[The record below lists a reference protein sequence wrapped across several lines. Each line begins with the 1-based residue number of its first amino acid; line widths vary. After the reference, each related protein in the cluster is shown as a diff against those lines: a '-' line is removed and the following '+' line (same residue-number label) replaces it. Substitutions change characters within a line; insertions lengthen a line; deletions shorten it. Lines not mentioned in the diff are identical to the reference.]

1 MAIDR
6 TIWVEIFERDQFPTF
21 PCPHCERGRVSID
34 KATLKV
40 EEPQFSSLAHQ
51 HEAWEPDWTQERF
64 SLYLRCNEST
74 CGETVIVSGETK
86 VIETLDEEFGWDFT
100 SGLKPKSMFPAP
112 PIMRLPKD
120 SPYEVTGKIE
130 SAFALFWID
139 IGSSANSLRMSV
151 EFLLDHLK
159 VPRTTISKK
168 TGKPCDLDLNGR
180 IQFYEKNNPDHGE
193 TFHALR
199 FIGNLGSHGST
210 LTREAILD
218 AFEIYEDA
226 LSDIIGGRK
235 AYLDAIKKKIIANKG
250 KY

>member
-6 TIWVEIFERDQFPTF
+6 TIWVEVFQRDQFPTF
-21 PCPHCERGRVSID
+21 PCPRCERGRVAID

-40 EEPQFSSLAHQ
+40 EEPQFSSSAHR
-51 HEAWEPDWTQERF
+51 HDDWEPDWTQERF
-64 SLYLRCNEST
+64 SLYLRCNESA
-74 CGETVIVSGETK
+74 CGEVVIVSGETK
-86 VIETLDEEFGWDFT
+86 VIETYDEELGWGLVFA
-100 SGLKPKSMFPAP
+100 LKPKSMFPAP

-120 SPYEVTGKIE
+120 SPYEVTEKIE
-130 SAFALFWID
+130 SSFALFWVD
-139 IGSSANSLRMSV
+139 IRSSANSLRMSV

-168 TGKPCDLDLNGR
+168 TGESCDLNLNGR
-180 IQFYEKNNPDHGE
+180 ILFYKKNNPDHGD

-199 FIGNLGSHGST
+199 DIGNLGSHGSP

-226 LSDIIGGRK
+226 LSEIIGGRK
-235 AYLDAIKKKIIANKG
+235 AYLDAIKKKIIDSKG